1 MFWAMLGMAW
11 LAGLLVRV
19 FYGPTAVGEI
29 LAGVLLGPTY
39 LDLVPFSNS
48 LQEIG
53 RLGLGIVLFDA
64 ALRVEVGYLTKART
78 LRSVALISATPAVL
92 AGAVMY
98 ATHKMPLMECVAGGC
113 TMLGASTAC
122 ALALAEFPDN
132 SRQGKDLRKEIPAV
146 AFLLDAAA
154 FTAMAIITSL
164 SAAMPLAGT
173 GVAWWWW
180 PVQSALV
187 SVLILNIALGMR
199 VFFTPFITMCLK
211 VPLRSAPPNSPGRP
225 SAPPA

>member
-1 MFWAMLGMAW
+1 MAQTRNGRRRRRGFPQVYHTSSKNIP
-11 LAGLLVRV
+11 AAAAAAVVR
-19 FYGPTAVGEI
+19 
-29 LAGVLLGPTY
+29 
-39 LDLVPFSNS
+39 
-48 LQEIG
+48 
-53 RLGLGIVLFDA
+53 
-64 ALRVEVGYLTKART
+64 RT
-78 LRSVALISATPAVL
+78 ER
-92 AGAVMY
+92 
-98 ATHKMPLMECVAGGC
+98 
-113 TMLGASTAC
+113 
-122 ALALAEFPDN
+122 AEFPDD

-199 VFFTPFITMCLK
+199 VFFTPFISMCLK
-211 VPLRSAPPNSPGRP
+211 VPLRSAPPNPPGRP
-225 SAPPA
+225 SAPPAGSGSPTGHC